1 MVAEDCLGEAD
12 VSAGYGHL
20 EREDLLAVSRR
31 FHDLAH
37 QLVEIVPEGPE
48 RTVSLRKLL
57 EAKDAAVRAV
67 AIPVLVGKRAR
78 PIVPLGPTCDRPSE
92 WLGLDLSNDPMPAPW
107 PLERSPCRSAG
118 SVCSNP
124 NKRNTASPVIGS
136 FRGERPTQYRDQRGR
151 GSLGAVS
158 AGSVEPAARSPVVP
172 HAPGARRQKASASV
186 PIRSMGTPALN
197 KPATLCPIRPAP
209 YSPFF
214 RGAKLEKQFGG

>member
-67 AIPVLVGKRAR
+67 AIP
-78 PIVPLGPTCDRPSE
+78 E
-92 WLGLDLSNDPMPAPW
+92 
-107 PLERSPCRSAG
+107 
-118 SVCSNP
+118 
-124 NKRNTASPVIGS
+124 TA
-136 FRGERPTQYRDQRGR
+136 
-151 GSLGAVS
+151 
-158 AGSVEPAARSPVVP
+158 
-172 HAPGARRQKASASV
+172 
-186 PIRSMGTPALN
+186 
-197 KPATLCPIRPAP
+197 
-209 YSPFF
+209 
-214 RGAKLEKQFGG
+214 